1 MRFQE
6 NITAHKS
13 EAILKKIQDVTILP
27 PIPRVLQEITQL
39 FSDPSISARKIEML
53 IEKDPS
59 LTVKVLSVANSPLFG
74 LRRSVT
80 NIGSAVLILGY
91 QEIKSIVTSIKM
103 AAALKMKS
111 DKYFDPDI
119 FLNHSL
125 ITGILTQRMS
135 KDLGFN
141 FDGDGFT
148 AGMLHDMGIVILHEH
163 FPQEFSQIAEYAA
176 QYKVP
181 FLQAEYNTLGLSHQ
195 EIGEFLADKWSL
207 PAVLSDVLQFHH
219 KPGYSK
225 ENNFLTS
232 ILHLADYATGKFDSE
247 RILWDSDYV
256 LDDAA
261 ADMLNFLSKDE
272 LNDFVEAYRED
283 YLELSKTK
291 LI

>member
-163 FPQEFSQIAEYAA
+163 FSQEFSQIAEYAA
-176 QYKVP
+176 QNKVP

-232 ILHLADYATGKFDSE
+232 ILHLADYAVSKFDSE

-283 YLELSKTK
+283 YLELAKAK

>member
-176 QYKVP
+176 QNKVP

-232 ILHLADYATGKFDSE
+232 ILHLADYAVSKFDSE

-283 YLELSKTK
+283 YLELAKAK

>member
-141 FDGDGFT
+141 FNGDGFT

-176 QYKVP
+176 QNKVP

-232 ILHLADYATGKFDSE
+232 ILHLADYAVIKFDSK
-247 RILWDSDYV
+247 RVLWDSDYV

-283 YLELSKTK
+283 YLELAKAK

>member
-141 FDGDGFT
+141 FNGDGFT

-176 QYKVP
+176 QNKVP

>member
-176 QYKVP
+176 QNKVP

-232 ILHLADYATGKFDSE
+232 ILHLADYAVSKFDSK
-247 RILWDSDYV
+247 RVLWDSDYV

-283 YLELSKTK
+283 YLELAKAK

>member
-163 FPQEFSQIAEYAA
+163 FPEEFLQIVEYAA
-176 QYKVP
+176 QNNVP
-181 FLQAEYNTLGLSHQ
+181 FLQAEYNILGLSHQ

-219 KPGYSK
+219 RPGFSK

-232 ILHLADYATGKFDSE
+232 ILHLADYAASKFDTDGV
-247 RILWDSDYV
+247 RWDSDYV

-261 ADMLNFLSKDE
+261 VSMLNFLSTE
-272 LNDFVEAYRED
+272 EFNDFIEAFRED

>member
-176 QYKVP
+176 QNKVP

-283 YLELSKTK
+283 YLELAKAK

>member
-163 FPQEFSQIAEYAA
+163 FSQEFSQIAEYAA
-176 QYKVP
+176 QNKVP

>member
-176 QYKVP
+176 QNNVS
-181 FLQAEYNTLGLSHQ
+181 FLQAEYNILGLSHQ

-219 KPGYSK
+219 RPGFSK

-232 ILHLADYATGKFDSE
+232 ILHLADYAASKFDSE

>member
-163 FPQEFSQIAEYAA
+163 FSQEFSQIAEYAA
-176 QYKVP
+176 QNKVP

-232 ILHLADYATGKFDSE
+232 ILHLADYAVSKFDSE

>member
-176 QYKVP
+176 QNNVS
-181 FLQAEYNTLGLSHQ
+181 FLQAEYNILGLSHQ

-219 KPGYSK
+219 RPGFSK

-232 ILHLADYATGKFDSE
+232 ILHLADYAASKFDTDGV
-247 RILWDSDYV
+247 RWDSDYV

-261 ADMLNFLSKDE
+261 ISMLNFLSTE
-272 LNDFVEAYRED
+272 EFNDFVEAYRED
-283 YLELSKTK
+283 YLELAKAK

>member
-163 FPQEFSQIAEYAA
+163 FSQEFSQIAEYAA
-176 QYKVP
+176 QNKVP

-232 ILHLADYATGKFDSE
+232 ILHLADYAAGKFDSE
-247 RILWDSDYV
+247 RVLWDSDFV

-283 YLELSKTK
+283 YLELAEAK

>member
-232 ILHLADYATGKFDSE
+232 ILHLADYAVSKFDSE

-283 YLELSKTK
+283 YLELAKAK

>member
-103 AAALKMKS
+103 AAVLKMKS

-163 FPQEFSQIAEYAA
+163 FSQEFSQIAEYAA
-176 QYKVP
+176 QNKVP

-219 KPGYSK
+219 RPGFSK

-232 ILHLADYATGKFDSE
+232 ILHLADYAASKFDTDGV
-247 RILWDSDYV
+247 RWDSDYV

-261 ADMLNFLSKDE
+261 ISMLNFLSTE
-272 LNDFVEAYRED
+272 EFNDFVEAYRED
-283 YLELSKTK
+283 YLELAKAK

>member
-103 AAALKMKS
+103 AAVLKMKS

-163 FPQEFSQIAEYAA
+163 FSQEFSQIAEYAA
-176 QYKVP
+176 QNKVP

-232 ILHLADYATGKFDSE
+232 ILHLADYAVSKFDSE

-283 YLELSKTK
+283 YLELAKAK

>member
-176 QYKVP
+176 QNKVP

>member
-176 QYKVP
+176 QNKVP

-232 ILHLADYATGKFDSE
+232 ILHLADYAVSKFDSE

>member
-141 FDGDGFT
+141 FNGDGFT

>member
-1 MRFQE
+1 MRFKE

-283 YLELSKTK
+283 YLELAKAK

>member
-283 YLELSKTK
+283 YLELAKTK

>member
-163 FPQEFSQIAEYAA
+163 FSQEFSQIAEYAA

>member
-163 FPQEFSQIAEYAA
+163 FSQEFSQIAEYAA
-176 QYKVP
+176 QNKVP
-181 FLQAEYNTLGLSHQ
+181 FLQTEYNTLGLSHQ

-232 ILHLADYATGKFDSE
+232 ILHLADYAVSKFDSE

-283 YLELSKTK
+283 YLELAKAK